1 MHITRF
7 VTNMVQENCYLVWD
21 DTQEAALIDC
31 GALYDEEK
39 QAICGFIA
47 GTMSQTLSINL

>member
-21 DTQEAALIDC
+21 ETQEAALIDC

-39 QAICGFIA
+39 QAICGFY
-47 GTMSQTLSINL
+47 